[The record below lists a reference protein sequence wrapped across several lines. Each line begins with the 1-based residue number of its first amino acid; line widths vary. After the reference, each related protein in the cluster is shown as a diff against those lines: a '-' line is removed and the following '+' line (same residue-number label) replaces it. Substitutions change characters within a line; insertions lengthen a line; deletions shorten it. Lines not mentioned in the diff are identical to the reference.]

1 MKSKYNISDAEREVM
16 EMLWKQDCWIK
27 QSELL
32 ELFHSEGKEWKRQ
45 TLNTF
50 LSRLEEKG
58 LVTRVNRMVQA
69 TYTENDYNRLQMQEA
84 VDMMYGGKISNLV
97 LALTET
103 ESLSEEDADVLL
115 QIVEQKR
122 AELRK
127 KEV

>member
-1 MKSKYNISDAEREVM
+1 
-16 EMLWKQDCWIK
+16 
-27 QSELL
+27 
-32 ELFHSEGKEWKRQ
+32 
-45 TLNTF
+45 
-50 LSRLEEKG
+50 
-58 LVTRVNRMVQA
+58 
-69 TYTENDYNRLQMQEA
+69 MQEA

>member
-1 MKSKYNISDAEREVM
+1 
-16 EMLWKQDCWIK
+16 
-27 QSELL
+27 
-32 ELFHSEGKEWKRQ
+32 
-45 TLNTF
+45 
-50 LSRLEEKG
+50 
-58 LVTRVNRMVQA
+58 MVQA